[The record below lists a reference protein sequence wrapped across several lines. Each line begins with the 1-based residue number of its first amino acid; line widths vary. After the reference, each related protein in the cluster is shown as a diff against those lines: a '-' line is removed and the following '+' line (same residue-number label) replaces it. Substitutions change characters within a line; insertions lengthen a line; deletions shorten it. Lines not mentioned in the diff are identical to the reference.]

1 MAIIIQKKKETRLIG
16 LKPVCGKSEIRVG
29 GEVAVKGFSQSRP
42 NAVAPSVIRY
52 RLPDILFM
60 NKSK

>member
-1 MAIIIQKKKETRLIG
+1 MAHRPETSVREVG
-16 LKPVCGKSEIRVG
+16 HQSG
-29 GEVAVKGFSQSRP
+29 GEVAVRGFSQSRP